1 MCIPR
6 GKIYVIYDSSIQQNG
21 YITDVHNVFCRS
33 LVLHCVM
40 PHEMK
45 TSLTINGMPL
55 TFTWHIGAFVRH
67 LMHQRAREIETVR
80 INESITYL
88 LICNDS
94 CEVLSCCSRP
104 RLLLYIVA
112 GENLDLVRNLYR
124 RNRRFYLF
132 GSVVSWQVTRILVVK
147 VPGSIPA
154 VDQR

>member
-67 LMHQRAREIETVR
+67 LMHQRARDKETAR
-80 INESITYL
+80 INESITYS

-94 CEVLSCCSRP
+94 CKCLSCSRP
-104 RLLLYIVA
+104 RVLLYIDA
-112 GENLDLVRNLYR
+112 GENLISVWNFYR
-124 RNRRFYLF
+124 RNRRLILC